1 MSNELQDEELD
12 IEIPLVGPEADT
24 VKCPQC
30 KNVVPVSLYC
40 VACNSPLEVN
50 SGESSDGNE
59 EEIEEF
65 DVESLMR
72 MQGEAVVEAE
82 LIEEEVVEVAP
93 EPVAFIE
100 AEPVEEDVVVLVD
113 SNEMKIRFTPV
124 KHKLTRPVEELIG
137 TRNNE
142 QNEVSVIMDS
152 IAVAS
157 TKEDNEIDTRI
168 RQLADDLF
176 KSIYLELW
184 SVKLLEKSEIDEA
197 HFLRLFRGYRERLE
211 GCIAQRNNYMEKYGE
226 LEEFDIKARDSRIE
240 LEELEVRRRLGDLAK
255 GEYEALGPA
264 LKWAITFNESERV
277 RRENLLAILG
287 DLSRVIPQERILE
300 IKSMTEYAEKVIDE
314 IGVSNGLSQEVVNE
328 VGDSIKRING
338 LLSVQS
344 EGP

>member
-1 MSNELQDEELD
+1 MSTELQDEELD
-12 IEIPLVGPEADT
+12 IEIPLVDPEADT

-50 SGESSDGNE
+50 SGESSDGNK

-72 MQGEAVVEAE
+72 MQGEDVGQIDENV
-82 LIEEEVVEVAP
+82 L
-93 EPVAFIE
+93 EPSSNI
-100 AEPVEEDVVVLVD
+100 LVD

-142 QNEVSVIMDS
+142 QNEVSVKMDS

-240 LEELEVRRRLGDLAK
+240 LEELEVRRGLGDLAQ

-287 DLSRVIPQERILE
+287 DLSRVIPQERIIE
-300 IKSMTEYAEKVIDE
+300 IKSMTEYAERMIDE
-314 IGVSNGLSQEVVNE
+314 IGISNRLSQEIVDE

-338 LLSVQS
+338 LLSVKVKDLN
-344 EGP
+344 

>member
-1 MSNELQDEELD
+1 MSTELQDEELD
-12 IEIPLVGPEADT
+12 IEIPLVDPEADT

-50 SGESSDGNE
+50 SGESSDGNK

-72 MQGEAVVEAE
+72 MQGEDVGQIDENV
-82 LIEEEVVEVAP
+82 L
-93 EPVAFIE
+93 EPSSNI
-100 AEPVEEDVVVLVD
+100 LVD

-137 TRNNE
+137 MRNNE
-142 QNEVSVIMDS
+142 QNEVSVKMDS

-240 LEELEVRRRLGDLAK
+240 LEELEVRRGLGDLAQ

-287 DLSRVIPQERILE
+287 DLSRVIPQERIIE

-314 IGVSNGLSQEVVNE
+314 IGVSNGLSQEVVDE
-328 VGDSIKRING
+328 VRDSIKRING